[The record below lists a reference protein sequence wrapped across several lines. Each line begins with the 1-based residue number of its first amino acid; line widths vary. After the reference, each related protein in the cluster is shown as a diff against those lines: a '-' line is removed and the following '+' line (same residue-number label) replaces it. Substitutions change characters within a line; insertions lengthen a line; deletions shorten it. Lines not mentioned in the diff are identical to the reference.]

1 MSTLDMKVNDKAQ
14 APLRRTGASDVGE
27 QEGRWHGLTPAQKGQ
42 SVCHLP
48 AAKWEKVPGVAR
60 VEKFSREPGN
70 LIYELLLIKNV

>member
-1 MSTLDMKVNDKAQ
+1 MT
-14 APLRRTGASDVGE
+14 GE
-27 QEGRWHGLTPAQKGQ
+27 QEGLVELQGRWRDLAPSQKGQ

-48 AAKWEKVPGVAR
+48 AAKWEKVASVAR